1 MRYKYRILS
10 IIVVLMCT
18 YFCGHSQDSKN
29 FNFLKDDV
37 ETVLPSLS
45 ALIDSAIA
53 HNPYVKFRDNQI
65 LMNALKLKTN
75 QTQWTRNIGLQSDV
89 RYGTFNN
96 FNNFTTGGQSPDV
109 TSTLTT
115 EFNYGVGA
123 FIRLPFDEIF
133 SRKNLIKTAKS
144 ELDQAHNMADVQR
157 NELRQV
163 VIKQYNE
170 LILSQRLLKIKSK
183 YLEISRFNMEM
194 ADKDFHAGIL
204 SVNDYSRISELASSA
219 ESDFQTIKVEFNTAY
234 LILEEIVGVK
244 FNLTNS
250 IKN

>member
-1 MRYKYRILS
+1 MRYNFRILS
-10 IIVVLMCT
+10 IVFILLT
-18 YFCGHSQDSKN
+18 ISSSGYSQDSKN
-29 FNFLKDDV
+29 FNLLKDDV
-37 ETVLPSLS
+37 EAVLPPLIT
-45 ALIDSAIA
+45 LIDSAIA

-65 LMNALKLKTN
+65 LMNESKLKTN
-75 QTQWTRNIGLQSDV
+75 QTQWTRNIGLQSDI

-96 FNNFTTGGQSPDV
+96 FNNFTTGGQSPDI

-133 SRKNLIKTAKS
+133 NRKNLIKTAKS

-157 NELRQV
+157 NELRQI

-170 LILSQRLLKIKSK
+170 LILRQRLLKIKSK
-183 YLEISRFNMEM
+183 YLEVSRFNMEM
-194 ADKDFHAGIL
+194 ADKDFHAGVL

-234 LILEEIVGVK
+234 LILEEVVGIK